1 MLLLTSKRFYE
12 RWYDL
17 GIGFVAPMFGI
28 GTVIMAAFS
37 PANEVPLVGG
47 RLLLAS
53 FFFYFMIGL
62 RFRAAARANLIVF
75 AALVVAFLAGTM
87 PTATATYLMFTLFTA
102 NIIGVAGSYALEH
115 ANRTAFLEHRQLT
128 EVATHDGLT
137 TLLNRAAFED
147 QIRRVWQQA
156 QRDRQTVAVIMIDID
171 YFKAY
176 NDRYG
181 HIAGDDCLR
190 RVSSALRDAARR
202 RPLDFVARY
211 GGEELVAVLY
221 GADKVLWR
229 KHRAQPADRGARA
242 AHSACQFR
250 NAALR
255 HRERGCGCAWTP
267 IASPRTTPPWRWPTR
282 RCTPPNTRAAIVTW
296 RSEYSVGKV
305 DPAATTVLPL
315 RESDGSL
322 PRKWR
327 QASLETGPDPVGL
340 RPTSAVD
347 RDFASAGRG
356 PLPRNI
362 PSLLNS
368 STISPRGSTAITPP
382 LPPSAFIL
390 PSTLADRLCERQLEV
405 FHLRADVVR
414 DHGANEVFAVPG
426 RRHRA
431 ARVVA

>member
-1 MLLLTSKRFYE
+1 MALTKNSSPDTSDAARMLAKGFRFLRFEEPLESEFRSEHRARLRVWNRVAIMVSACTVVGFAILDHFVLSAQHSRVANMVRFGMHVPAVIIMLLLTSKRFYE

-37 PANEVPLVGG
+37 PPSEVPLVGG

-75 AALVVAFLAGTM
+75 AALVVAFIAGTM

-156 QRDRQTVAVIMIDID
+156 QRDRQTVAVIMIDLD

-190 RVSSALRDAARR
+190 RVSSALREAARR

-221 GADKVLWR
+221 GADKSYGESISRGLLTAVRELR
-229 KHRAQPADRGARA
+229 IPHANSETQPY
-242 AHSACQFR
+242 
-250 NAALR
+250 
-255 HRERGCGCAWTP
+255 
-267 IASPRTTPPWRWPTR
+267 
-282 RCTPPNTRAAIVTW
+282 VTV
-296 RSEYSVGKV
+296 SVGVVAVDAYRITTHDAAVALADQALYAAKHQGRDRYV
-305 DPAATTVLPL
+305 ALEYGINKLDPAATTVLPL
-315 RESDGSL
+315 RDG
-322 PRKWR
+322 P
-327 QASLETGPDPVGL
+327 
-340 RPTSAVD
+340 
-347 RDFASAGRG
+347 
-356 PLPRNI
+356 
-362 PSLLNS
+362 
-368 STISPRGSTAITPP
+368 
-382 LPPSAFIL
+382 
-390 PSTLADRLCERQLEV
+390 
-405 FHLRADVVR
+405 VR
-414 DHGANEVFAVPG
+414 DAPLREVAS
-426 RRHRA
+426 
-431 ARVVA
+431 

>member
-1 MLLLTSKRFYE
+1 MALAKNSSPNTSDAGRLLVKGFRFLRFDEPLESEFRSEHRSRLRVWNRVAIMVSACTVLGFAILDHFILASEHSRITNMVRFGMHVPAVILMLIFTSKRFYD
-12 RWYDL
+12 RWYDT
-17 GIGFVAPMFGI
+17 GIAFVAPMFGI

-37 PANEVPLVGG
+37 PANEVPLIGG

-62 RFRAAARANLIVF
+62 RLRSAMQANLIVF
-75 AALVVAFLAGTM
+75 AALAIAAVAGTM
-87 PTATATYLMFTLFTA
+87 PSATATYLIFTLFTA

-156 QRDRQTVAVIMIDID
+156 QRDRQTISVIMIDID

-211 GGEELVAVLY
+211 GGEELAAVLY
-221 GADKVLWR
+221 GADKAYGESIARSLLNAVRELR
-229 KHRAQPADRGARA
+229 IPHANSETQPY
-242 AHSACQFR
+242 
-250 NAALR
+250 
-255 HRERGCGCAWTP
+255 
-267 IASPRTTPPWRWPTR
+267 
-282 RCTPPNTRAAIVTW
+282 VTV
-296 RSEYSVGKV
+296 SVGVVSVDAYRITTHDAAVGLADQALYAAKHQGRDRYVVMEYGINKV

-315 RESDGSL
+315 REASIREAAGS
-322 PRKWR
+322 
-327 QASLETGPDPVGL
+327 
-340 RPTSAVD
+340 
-347 RDFASAGRG
+347 
-356 PLPRNI
+356 
-362 PSLLNS
+362 
-368 STISPRGSTAITPP
+368 
-382 LPPSAFIL
+382 
-390 PSTLADRLCERQLEV
+390 
-405 FHLRADVVR
+405 
-414 DHGANEVFAVPG
+414 
-426 RRHRA
+426 
-431 ARVVA
+431 

>member
-1 MLLLTSKRFYE
+1 MAPTKNSSPNNSDAARLLAKGFRFLRFDEPLETEFRNEHRVRLHSWNRIAIMLSACTVVGFAILDHFVLSAEHSRIANMVRFGMHVPAVILMLVFTSKRFYD
-12 RWYDL
+12 RWYDI

-37 PANEVPLVGG
+37 PPQEVPLVGG

-62 RFRAAARANLIVF
+62 RLRAAARANLIVF

-171 YFKAY
+171 CFKAY

-221 GADKVLWR
+221 GADKAYGESISRGLLTAVRELR
-229 KHRAQPADRGARA
+229 IPHADSETQPY
-242 AHSACQFR
+242 
-250 NAALR
+250 
-255 HRERGCGCAWTP
+255 
-267 IASPRTTPPWRWPTR
+267 
-282 RCTPPNTRAAIVTW
+282 VTV
-296 RSEYSVGKV
+296 SVGVVSV
-305 DPAATTVLPL
+305 DAYRITTHDAAVALADQALYAAKHQGRDRYVAIEHGVNKLDPGATTVLPL
-315 RESDGSL
+315 REAPFREATGS
-322 PRKWR
+322 
-327 QASLETGPDPVGL
+327 
-340 RPTSAVD
+340 
-347 RDFASAGRG
+347 
-356 PLPRNI
+356 
-362 PSLLNS
+362 
-368 STISPRGSTAITPP
+368 
-382 LPPSAFIL
+382 
-390 PSTLADRLCERQLEV
+390 
-405 FHLRADVVR
+405 
-414 DHGANEVFAVPG
+414 
-426 RRHRA
+426 
-431 ARVVA
+431 